1 MYDEV
6 LSKVLEMTK
15 FHCFS
20 LDVSKNNHP
29 SPSAKIKMKVLIF
42 YIISK
47 KAKQKWKC
55 WYFKW
60 SAKKRQ
66 NRSESDDLL
75 YHQNN
80 KGEKH
85 KFHFHLFSSILKRLN
100 WWISSVKNKWS
111 SEPLVFFFTAGFAGS
126 FSKTQPLDVLNRWM
140 FISVVQVLV
149 TAIIHLKVII
159 IQDDGSRFEIK
170 CALLLLF
177 FVYSALFS
185 LVHISW

>member
-1 MYDEV
+1 MFER
-6 LSKVLEMTK
+6 T
-15 FHCFS
+15 
-20 LDVSKNNHP
+20 
-29 SPSAKIKMKVLIF
+29 
-42 YIISK
+42 IISIGENKSESVDLWNHQKK
-47 KAKQKWKC
+47 KAKYKWKC
-55 WYFKW
+55 WYFTL
-60 SAKKRQ
+60 SAKKQNRSESVDISNDQQKKRQ

-85 KFHFHLFSSILKRLN
+85 EFHFHLFSSILKRLN

>member
-1 MYDEV
+1 M
-6 LSKVLEMTK
+6 EM
-15 FHCFS
+15 
-20 LDVSKNNHP
+20 V
-29 SPSAKIKMKVLIF
+29 
-42 YIISK
+42 
-47 KAKQKWKC
+47 
-55 WYFKW
+55 
-60 SAKKRQ
+60 
-66 NRSESDDLL
+66 
-75 YHQNN
+75 
-80 KGEKH
+80 
-85 KFHFHLFSSILKRLN
+85 
-100 WWISSVKNKWS
+100 
-111 SEPLVFFFTAGFAGS
+111 FTAGFAGS